1 MNNTFKSSGILM
13 IGPILLSLVWQTNAQ
28 PLRNTNTADSL
39 SVFQKT
45 TPPRDIRTIHPIFQ
59 TSETVDSIHIGFRN
73 LHLTPKDKKHITTR
87 DLLLRP
93 QDRHAIMVHPVQD
106 TLAQPDSTQQE
117 K

>member
-1 MNNTFKSSGILM
+1 MNNTLKNLGILM

-39 SVFQKT
+39 SASQQT
-45 TPPRDIRTIHPIFQ
+45 THPRGVRTAHPIFQ
-59 TSETVDSIHIGFRN
+59 TSETADSIHVGFRN
-73 LHLTPKDKKHITTR
+73 LRLTPKDKKHIIIR

-106 TLAQPDSTQQE
+106 TLAQPDSTKQE